1 MSSEDEKE
9 YLTLDEV
16 AKETGIKKGSLY
28 YYLKELEIE
37 QQKFPLKKNAYISRD
52 EVEMIK
58 EAKSSPWKISELKA
72 RRSRQEDSGNTNGD
86 TPKAA

>member
-1 MSSEDEKE
+1 MSSEGAKE

-16 AKETGIKKGSLY
+16 AQETGIKKGSLY
-28 YYLKELEIE
+28 YYLRELGIE

-72 RRSRQEDSGNTNGD
+72 KRSRQEETGNSNGD
-86 TPKAA
+86 TSKAA